1 MQLWLRATKR
11 PSGYFLG
18 VCQEEVHVVLIVLVV
33 IFVLA
38 YVGLVL
44 DPFVVHV
51 GLALGSGTP
60 WQKVDLC

>member
-18 VCQEEVHVVLIVLVV
+18 VCQEEVHVVLIVLV
-33 IFVLA
+33 

-44 DPFVVHV
+44 VAFVVHV